1 MEAFQPLINLLVLFT
16 ILSLAGER
24 ATNIIKLKSDEL
36 RVRKKDEDGIRKR
49 EQKINIRNI
58 IVNIFFSLI
67 IKANF
72 FEVITH
78 LQDPW
83 KTLGWIQLHDNQWV
97 ISPVLDSIG
106 MTLLAIVGCIVM
118 GISLGFGSK
127 FWHDILG
134 IIYEI
139 RDMKRDR
146 VDNKS

>member
-1 MEAFQPLINLLVLFT
+1 MEAFEPLINLLVLFT

-24 ATNIIKLKSDEL
+24 ATNIIKLKSNEL
-36 RVRKKDEDGIRKR
+36 RVRKKDEDGTRKR

-58 IVNIFFSLI
+58 LINIFFSLI

-72 FEVITH
+72 FEIITH
-78 LQDPW
+78 LNDPW
-83 KTLGWIQLHDNQWV
+83 KTLGWVQLQDNQWV
-97 ISPVLDSIG
+97 LSHALDSLG
-106 MTLLAIVGCIVM
+106 MTLLAVVGCIVM

-139 RDMKRDR
+139 RNSKRKL
-146 VDNKS
+146 NEK